1 MEINKRNQQL
11 GNCQTQLMND
21 VFNNHLWLHEKGP
34 SSKGTTIVRRA
45 RVILVQEGTQDTT

>member
-11 GNCQTQLMND
+11 GNCQTQLMSD